1 MDRFMLNV
9 LEYPRIRE
17 QVAEEASSSLGKER
31 IAALEPTADAEE
43 VSHRLAATAEG
54 MDLLRLQGDVSLG
67 GVRDIRPS
75 LRRAEVGGL
84 LNTGEL
90 LDIAGTVNAG
100 RKLKNQVL
108 QVDEE
113 HPLPII
119 RGWVERIEGL
129 RPLEEEITRR
139 IDEQGEV
146 SDHASP
152 NLRQIRHHIRQVQ
165 REIRTTLEGIL
176 RNPGYQKMLQESL
189 ITLRNDR
196 YVIPVKQEY
205 RSAFGGIVH
214 DQSASGATLFIE
226 PASVV
231 ALNNRLRQWELEEQR
246 EVERIL
252 RELTA
257 QVAAHVDALRQNVEA
272 LAELDLI
279 LAKARYARRIRG
291 ICPRVETERVIRL
304 KQARHPLIPMEK
316 AVPIDIT
323 LGDPYQG
330 IIITGPN
337 TGGKTV
343 CLKTVGL
350 LALMAQAGLP
360 IPAEEGSAFPV
371 FSGIFADIGDE
382 QSIEQ
387 SLSTFSS
394 HMTQI
399 IRILKQ
405 ADDHSLVLLDEL
417 GAGTDPTEGAALAIA
432 ILQDLLD
439 EGCLVVATTHY
450 SELKQFAHAHPG
462 VTNASVEFDVR
473 TLRPTYRLLIGV
485 PGKSNAF
492 AIAERLGLSPSI
504 IEKAKAQL
512 STEEHRLEEMIAAL
526 SRDRSI
532 AEEERKRAEALR
544 QEAESLQRD
553 LREKLSRW
561 EEEKERMRESARR
574 EAQTIV
580 SRARREAEDVLRQ
593 LREWA
598 KQRPDELKE
607 HQLIEAKKRLDDAV
621 PDARPVAA
629 ASVAQQRNERIEPGD
644 EVMVLTVKQR
654 GRVLE
659 DLGAGEYQVQVGI
672 LKMKVHRRYLE
683 KVKAKKNESE
693 SGVSTSYRS
702 ASNHVRPELD
712 LRGKMVEDALAE
724 IDKYLDSAVV
734 AGYQRVSLIHGKG
747 TGALR
752 TGVQQFLRRHPHV
765 KGFRLG
771 GPGEGGSGVTVVELA

>member
-1 MDRFMLNV
+1 MNRFMLNV

-43 VSHRLAATAEG
+43 VSRRLAATAEG
-54 MDLLRLQGDVSLG
+54 MDLLRLKGDVSLG

-84 LNTGEL
+84 LNTNEL

-119 RGWVERIEGL
+119 RGWIERIEGL

-152 NLRQIRHHIRQVQ
+152 TLRQIRNQIRQVQ

-214 DQSASGATLFIE
+214 DQSASGSTLFIE

-231 ALNNRLRQWELEEQR
+231 TLNNRLRQWEMEEQR

-257 QVAAHVDALRQNVEA
+257 QVAAHVDVLRQNVEA

-291 ICPRVETERVIRL
+291 VCPRVETERVIRL
-304 KQARHPLIPMEK
+304 KRARHPLIPIEK

-323 LGDPYQG
+323 LGDPHQG

-350 LALMAQAGLP
+350 LALMTQAGLP
-360 IPAEEGSAFPV
+360 IPADEGSSFPV

-473 TLRPTYRLLIGV
+473 TLRPTYRLLVGV

-492 AIAERLGLSPSI
+492 AIAERLGLSTSI

-526 SRDRSI
+526 SRDRAI

-544 QEAESLQRD
+544 QEAESLQRE
-553 LREKLSRW
+553 LKEKLSRW
-561 EEEKERMRESARR
+561 EEEKERLRESARR

-598 KQRPDELKE
+598 KNRPDELKE
-607 HQLIEAKKRLDDAV
+607 HQLIEARKRLDNAV
-621 PDARPVAA
+621 PEARPVAA
-629 ASVAQQRNERIEPGD
+629 ATVAQQRNERIEPGD

-659 DLGAGEYQVQVGI
+659 DLGEEEYQVQVGI

-683 KVKAKKNESE
+683 KVKTKKPESE
-693 SGVSTSYRS
+693 SGVTTSYRS

-752 TGVQQFLRRHPHV
+752 TGVHQFLRRHPHV

>member
-9 LEYPRIRE
+9 LEYPQIME

-31 IAALEPTADAEE
+31 VAALEPTADVDE
-43 VSHRLAATAEG
+43 VRRRLAATSEG
-54 MDLLRLQGDVSLG
+54 MDLLRLLGDVSLG
-67 GVRDIRPS
+67 GVQDIRPS

-84 LNTGEL
+84 LNTAEL
-90 LDIAGTVNAG
+90 LEIAGTISAG
-100 RKLKNQVL
+100 RKLKHQVL
-108 QVDEE
+108 QIDEE
-113 HPLPII
+113 HPFPII
-119 RGWVERIEGL
+119 REWVNRIEGL
-129 RPLEEEITRR
+129 RPLEEEINRC
-139 IDEQGEV
+139 IDEHGEV

-152 NLRQIRHHIRQVQ
+152 NLRQIRNHIRQVQ
-165 REIRTTLEGIL
+165 REIRSTLEGIL
-176 RNPGYQKMLQESL
+176 RNPSYQKMLQEAL

-214 DQSASGATLFIE
+214 DQSASGSTLFIE

-257 QVAAHVDALRQNVEA
+257 QVAASVDALRKNIEA

-291 ICPRVETERVIRL
+291 VCPRVESERVIRL
-304 KQARHPLIPMEK
+304 KRARHPLIPMEK

-323 LGDPYQG
+323 LGDPHQG

-350 LALMAQAGLP
+350 LALMMQAGLP
-360 IPAEEGSAFPV
+360 IPADEGSSFPV
-371 FSGIFADIGDE
+371 SSGIFADIGDE

-399 IRILKQ
+399 IRILEQ

-439 EGCLVVATTHY
+439 KGCLVVATTHY

-473 TLRPTYRLLIGV
+473 TLRPTYRLLVGV

-492 AIAERLGLSPSI
+492 AIAGRLGLSASI
-504 IEKAKAQL
+504 IERAKAQL
-512 STEEHRLEEMIAAL
+512 SSEEHRLEEMIAAL
-526 SRDRSI
+526 SRDRAI
-532 AEEERKRAEALR
+532 AEEERRRAEALR
-544 QEAESLQRD
+544 LEAESLQRE
-553 LREKLSRW
+553 LKEKLSRW
-561 EEEKERMRESARR
+561 EDEKERMRESARR

-580 SRARREAEDVLRQ
+580 SRARREAEVVLRQ

-598 KQRPDELKE
+598 KERPDGLKE

-621 PDARPVAA
+621 PDVQPVTAA
-629 ASVAQQRNERIEPGD
+629 VTRQQNERIEPGD
-644 EVMVLTVKQR
+644 EVMVLTIRQR

-659 DLGAGEYQVQVGI
+659 DLGEGEYQVQVGI
-672 LKMKVHRRYLE
+672 LKMKVHRRHLE
-683 KVKAKKNESE
+683 KVQPRKNEPE
-693 SGVSTSYRS
+693 SGTTATYRR
-702 ASNHVRPELD
+702 ASDDVRPELD
-712 LRGKMVEDALAE
+712 LRGKKVEDALAE

-752 TGVQQFLRRHPHV
+752 TGVQQFLRQHPHV
-765 KGFRLG
+765 KGYRLG
-771 GPGEGGSGVTVVELA
+771 GPGEGGSGVTVVELV